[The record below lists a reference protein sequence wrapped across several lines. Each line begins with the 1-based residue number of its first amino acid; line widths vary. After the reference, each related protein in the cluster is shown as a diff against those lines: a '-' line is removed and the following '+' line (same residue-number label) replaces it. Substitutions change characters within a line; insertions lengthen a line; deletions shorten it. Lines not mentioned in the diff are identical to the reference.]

1 LKDFLAQYMPID
13 ASAHGGDL
21 DRLNA
26 VVHWLM
32 LVLLLFWGLYFLYV
46 LWRFSAKRAP
56 KASYA
61 GMQSHW
67 STYGEAGVA
76 VFEAVLLVAF
86 SIPLWS
92 RWTARPLPEP
102 NPLQVRLV
110 AEQFAW
116 NLHSPG
122 PDGKFGRADVTLV

>member
-1 LKDFLAQYMPID
+1 MQEFLAQYMPPV
-13 ASAHGGDL
+13 ASQHGAAL

-26 VVHWLM
+26 WVHVLM
-32 LVLLLFWGLYFLYV
+32 LVLFVFWTAYFLFC
-46 LWRFSAKRAP
+46 LWRFSAKRHPRAN
-56 KASYA
+56 YA

-92 RWTARPLPEP
+92 KWTARPLPET

-110 AEQFAW
+110 AEQ
-116 NLHSPG
+116 LDRKS
-122 PDGKFGRADVTLV
+122 VV